1 MPSWFAPL
9 MTTIGVVLVAVIS
22 VQGTRFAARLT
33 ARAAARTA
41 EVQSRQVDV
50 GEWQA
55 IVTALR
61 DQVKDLIARVDRLE
75 DERRTERADTRQLL
89 AFTRSLIAIL
99 YRIAPDHPLPTPPD
113 PFVDELAY
121 MTER

>member
-1 MPSWFAPL
+1 MPSWFAPV
-9 MTTIGVVLVAVIS
+9 MQVVGVVLVAVLS

-33 ARAAARTA
+33 ARAATA
-41 EVQSRQVDV
+41 TTQVQSRQVDV
-50 GEWQA
+50 NEWQA
-55 IVTALR
+55 LVTTLS
-61 DQVKDLIARVDRLE
+61 DQVKDLISRVDRLE
-75 DERRTERADTRQLL
+75 VERRTERAETRQLL

-99 YRIAPDHPLPTPPD
+99 YRIAPDHPLPTPPA